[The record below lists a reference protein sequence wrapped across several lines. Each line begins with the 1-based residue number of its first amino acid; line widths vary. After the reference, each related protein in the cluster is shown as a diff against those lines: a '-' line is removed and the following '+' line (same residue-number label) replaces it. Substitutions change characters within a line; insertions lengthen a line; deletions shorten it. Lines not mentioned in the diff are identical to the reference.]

1 MCHNMPT
8 IQALGTRCAPGSP
21 WIRML
26 RIHDDGVIV
35 AGTLSDLDR
44 FRGRGLTVT
53 HGQGGQARYTRQ
65 GSQFRGLFRGSMGG
79 GAMID
84 DIVDS

>member
-1 MCHNMPT
+1 MCHSMPT
-8 IQALGTRCAPGSP
+8 IQALGTRRAPGSP

-35 AGTLSDLDR
+35 AGTLSGLDR
-44 FRGRGLTVT
+44 FRDKGVT
-53 HGQGGQARYTRQ
+53 HGRGDQARCTRQ
-65 GSQFRGLFRGSMGG
+65 GSQFRGLSRVGMGG

-84 DIVDS
+84 DIFGS

>member
-1 MCHNMPT
+1 
-8 IQALGTRCAPGSP
+8 
-21 WIRML
+21 ML

-44 FRGRGLTVT
+44 FRGRGVT